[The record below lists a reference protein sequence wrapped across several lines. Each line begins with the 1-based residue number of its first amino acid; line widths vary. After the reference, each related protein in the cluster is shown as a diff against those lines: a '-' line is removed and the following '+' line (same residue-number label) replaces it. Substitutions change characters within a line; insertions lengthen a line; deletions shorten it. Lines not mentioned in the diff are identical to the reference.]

1 MLPPTKS
8 AKTIQVKEWQ
18 IMDLQLEGKRAIVTG
33 GSRGIGKAV
42 ARNLLQEG
50 VRVALLARSQD
61 DLDVAAAELSG
72 LGGAVMTVAADTTDS
87 DSAVNAVRRV
97 VADWGG
103 IDILVNGAA
112 RTAAAQA
119 PSTISTFDE
128 NTFLADMDTK
138 VLGYI
143 RMIKAVAPYMIES
156 GWGRVI
162 NISGRN
168 ALVTGSMTG
177 SVRNVAVAALTKNL
191 ADELGAQGITVTA
204 VHPGFTR
211 TEATEGVLQAR
222 ATSVGL
228 DTSYI
233 ESQLADKNS
242 SRRLITSEE
251 VAHLI
256 TFLASPLSSAVS
268 GGSIEA
274 GGGVRGFI
282 NY

>member
-1 MLPPTKS
+1 
-8 AKTIQVKEWQ
+8 
-18 IMDLQLEGKRAIVTG
+18 MDLQLDGKRAVVTG

-42 ARNLLQEG
+42 ARSLLEEG
-50 VRVALLARSQD
+50 ARVALLARAQR
-61 DLDVAAAELSG
+61 DLDSAAAELSRF
-72 LGGAVMTVAADTTDS
+72 GATVMTVVADTMDS
-87 DSAVNAVRRV
+87 DSVGNAIRRV

-112 RTAAAQA
+112 RAAGNQN

-128 NTFLADMDTK
+128 GAFLTDMDTK
-138 VLGYI
+138 ILGYI
-143 RMIKAVAPYMIES
+143 RMIQAVAPHMIEE
-156 GWGRVI
+156 GWGRII

-177 SVRNVAVAALTKNL
+177 SIRNVAVAALTKNL
-191 ADELGAQGITVTA
+191 ADELGTHGITVTT

-211 TEATEGVLQAR
+211 TEATEASLQAR
-222 ATSVGL
+222 ATSLGL
-228 DTSYI
+228 GIGDI

-242 SRRLITSEE
+242 SRRLITSDE
-251 VAHLI
+251 VAYLI

-274 GGGVRGFI
+274 GGGIRGFI

>member
-1 MLPPTKS
+1 
-8 AKTIQVKEWQ
+8 
-18 IMDLQLEGKRAIVTG
+18 
-33 GSRGIGKAV
+33 
-42 ARNLLQEG
+42 
-50 VRVALLARSQD
+50 
-61 DLDVAAAELSG
+61 
-72 LGGAVMTVAADTTDS
+72 MTVAADTTDS
-87 DSAVNAVRRV
+87 DSVTHAVRQV

-103 IDILVNGAA
+103 VEILVNGAA
-112 RTAAAQA
+112 NPAGTQA
-119 PSTISTFDE
+119 PSTLSTFDVSA
-128 NTFLADMDTK
+128 FLTDMDTK

-143 RMIKAVAPYMIES
+143 RMIQAVAPHMIEG
-156 GWGRVI
+156 GWGRII

-191 ADELGAQGITVTA
+191 ADELGAHGITVTT

-222 ATSVGL
+222 ATSLGL
-228 DTSYI
+228 GTGDI

-242 SRRLITSEE
+242 SRRLITSDE
-251 VAHLI
+251 VAYLI

-274 GGGVRGFI
+274 GGGIRGFI